1 MRPEDRVRLQHMLEA
16 ADTAIQFMQ
25 GRDRLELDQ
34 DRMLLF
40 AVVRVVEV
48 LGEAASRVSPD
59 ARELHRDL
67 PRRAA
72 TSMRNRLIHGYFDI
86 DRDILWATVTVELPA
101 LVETLSEICTGLT
114 AFFAHSILQPRRQAR
129 PHPGPLPRERGRSS
143 RALSIP

>member
-40 AVVRVVEV
+40 AVVRAVEV

-67 PRRAA
+67 PWRAA

-101 LVETLSEICTGLT
+101 LVE
-114 AFFAHSILQPRRQAR
+114 
-129 PHPGPLPRERGRSS
+129 
-143 RALSIP
+143 ALSAILNEPAVD